1 MENPASSSIP
11 AVFQFDS
18 HKVRVIEKDGQSWF
32 VAADVCAALT
42 IANPRDAVSKL
53 DEDEKATVANPDA
66 RPGCGAQELNIVNES
81 GLYSLILTS
90 RKPEA
95 KRFKKW
101 VTSEVLPAIRK
112 TGSYSVS
119 ADYRKPIDAT
129 GVFRA
134 FFSLAVDLGFGHNQ
148 SMLSANQA
156 TRKLTDIDTL
166 SLMGTTHLIADK
178 QVMHFTPT
186 DLGKRLGTSA
196 HKFNLMLMSA
206 GLQTNRMGVW
216 IPTEAGKPYAV
227 VMDTGKK
234 HGSGT
239 PIQQVKWTED
249 VLAILASDQAA

>member
-1 MENPASSSIP
+1 MENPTSSSVP

-18 HKVRVIEKDGQSWF
+18 SEVRVVEKNGQPWF
-32 VAADVCAALT
+32 VVGDVCNALT
-42 IANPRDAVSKL
+42 IGNSSDALRRL
-53 DEDEKATVANPDA
+53 DADEKGVGIIDTLGGP
-66 RPGCGAQELNIVNES
+66 QEAAIINES
-81 GLYSLILTS
+81 GLYSLTLTS

-101 VTSEVLPAIRK
+101 VTSEVLPAIRR
-112 TGSYSVS
+112 TGSYSYSVS

-156 TRKLTDIDTL
+156 TRKLTDIDAL
-166 SLMGTTHLIADK
+166 ALMGTTHLIADK

-196 HKFNLMLMSA
+196 HKFNLMLLGA
-206 GLQTNRMGVW
+206 GLQTNRQGVW
-216 IPTEAGKPYAV
+216 IPTETGKPYAV
-227 VMDTGKK
+227 VMDTSKR
-234 HGSGT
+234 HGNGT

-249 VLAILASDQAA
+249 VLNILACNQAA

>member
-1 MENPASSSIP
+1 MENPTSRSLVP
-11 AVFQFDS
+11 AVFNFDS
-18 HKVRVIEKDGQSWF
+18 YQVRTVVKDGEPWF
-32 VAADVCAALT
+32 VVKDVCDALCIGDARRAAE
-42 IANPRDAVSKL
+42 RL
-53 DEDEKATVANPDA
+53 DEDERSLAPVTDSLGRNQQTFVA
-66 RPGCGAQELNIVNES
+66 NES
-81 GLYSLILTS
+81 GLYSLILRS
-90 RKPEA
+90 DKPEA

-166 SLMGTTHLIADK
+166 ALMGTTHLIADK
-178 QVMHFTPT
+178 QTMHFTPT

-206 GLQTNRMGVW
+206 GLQTNRHGVW

-227 VMDTGKK
+227 IMDTSKK
-234 HGSGT
+234 HGNGT

-249 VLAILASDQAA
+249 VLAILASDKAA